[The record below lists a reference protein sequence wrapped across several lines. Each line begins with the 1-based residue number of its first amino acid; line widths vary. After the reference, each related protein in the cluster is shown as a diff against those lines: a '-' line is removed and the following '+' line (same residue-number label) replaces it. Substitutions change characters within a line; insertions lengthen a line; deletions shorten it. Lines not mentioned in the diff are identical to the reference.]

1 MSIKMFDGNNLPHE
15 LLLTTRQQTKLRNTF
30 ENNLLA
36 DIKLSKAQISKI
48 ILFGRFLGSLLN
60 KIAGRLMKV
69 VVTLAKNILAPLGIT
84 ATASARDAKIQKETH
99 DSGTK
104 ILIISNK
111 EMNDIIKIVQALE
124 AWKF

>member
-1 MSIKMFDGNNLPHE
+1 MFDGNNLPHE

-111 EMNDIIKIVQALE
+111 EINDIIKIVQALE
-124 AWKF
+124 A